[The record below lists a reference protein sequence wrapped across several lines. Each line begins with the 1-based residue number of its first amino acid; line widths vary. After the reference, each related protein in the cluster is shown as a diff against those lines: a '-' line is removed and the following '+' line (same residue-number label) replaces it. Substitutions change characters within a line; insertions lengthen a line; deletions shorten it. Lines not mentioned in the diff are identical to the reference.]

1 MQKIKIYLNNTT
13 VLFLFNIKLNT
24 TKYSHTKLAKDN
36 IEKGNLPSFSK
47 KYL

>member
-24 TKYSHTKLAKDN
+24 TKYSDTKLAKDN
-36 IEKGNLPSFSK
+36 IEKGNYIL
-47 KYL
+47 KYFD